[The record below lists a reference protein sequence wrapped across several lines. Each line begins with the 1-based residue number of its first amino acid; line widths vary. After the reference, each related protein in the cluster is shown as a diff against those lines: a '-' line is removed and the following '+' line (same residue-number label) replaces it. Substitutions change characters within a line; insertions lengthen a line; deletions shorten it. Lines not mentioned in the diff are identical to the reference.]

1 MKHIRNSTDID
12 MTLNHFLAHLYQHPI
27 TLQQVQQQRLP
38 IPDLT
43 IEIIIDRNTFSDTKH

>member
-1 MKHIRNSTDID
+1 MKHVRNSRDVDI
-12 MTLNHFLAHLYQHPI
+12 TLNHFLAHLYHHPV

-43 IEIIIDRNTFSDTKH
+43 IEIIIDRNTFSETKH